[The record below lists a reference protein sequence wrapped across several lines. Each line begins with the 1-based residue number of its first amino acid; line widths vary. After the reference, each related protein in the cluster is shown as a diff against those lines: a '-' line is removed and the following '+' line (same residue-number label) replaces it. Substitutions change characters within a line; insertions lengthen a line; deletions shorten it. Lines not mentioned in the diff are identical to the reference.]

1 MSDINIT
8 SIILSYLI
16 PATLGAGIGFLSSK
30 LKKDKAKDKAIEE
43 GVQALLR
50 NELVREYREYK
61 AKGPLPDSS
70 SGIPF
75 LYEKLNTRTTSGPC
89 PSYFDG
95 VAVGFSML
103 VADCG
108 LFFMSDA
115 FAAELSLVN

>member
-1 MSDINIT
+1 MISPSSSRKSIT
-8 SIILSYLI
+8 GLSRPVSFLYGSYL
-16 PATLGAGIGFLSSK
+16 PGLCVERQSNT
-30 LKKDKAKDKAIEE
+30 
-43 GVQALLR
+43 
-50 NELVREYREYK
+50 YPP
-61 AKGPLPDSS
+61 PLPDSS

-115 FAAELSLVN
+115 FAAELSSEN

>member
-61 AKGPLPDSS
+61 AKGELTELLLPIVALDDAMGLVVFAISFGIAKAFN
-70 SGIPF
+70 SGTVD
-75 LYEKLNTRTTSGPC
+75 L
-89 PSYFDG
+89 
-95 VAVGFSML
+95 FS
-103 VADCG
+103 VVVDNYNIFAC
-108 LFFMSDA
+108 LFNDTKFS
-115 FAAELSLVN
+115 E